1 MHNHVYNI
9 YQGGSMD
16 PVKLAEAVQM
26 FDSGMTV
33 AAIAEEL
40 EMSTQTIRLG
50 LKGSGRS
57 LVKPSIHLADEK
69 VVVEAYQNDEPIPTI
84 MEQYGLTYTT
94 LYSILRRHNVPT
106 RKVASAPAQADRLK
120 VAIEM
125 YQRNVVLWKIKQETG
140 IAQPTLHNELHRLGI
155 PLRRQRMEV

>member
-1 MHNHVYNI
+1 
-9 YQGGSMD
+9 MD
-16 PVKLAEAVQM
+16 PAKLTEALQM

-40 EMSTQTIRLG
+40 EISTQTIRLG

-57 LVKPSIHLADEK
+57 LVKPSAHQADEEAI
-69 VVVEAYQNDEPIPTI
+69 VIAYQNDEPIPAI
-84 MEQYGLTYTT
+84 MQQYELTYTT

-106 RKVASAPAQADRLK
+106 RKFVAAPSQADRLK
-120 VAIEM
+120 VAVEM